1 MVEPRGAATLTQ
13 IQKIFA
19 WLAVVAR
26 RPGLQVSQALHYR
39 EDISYDPVFAIK
51 GCESCLMGMLSL
63 IFSTA
68 PIKLYFIICCQTP
81 VLFKLQPLELL

>member
-1 MVEPRGAATLTQ
+1 MVEPRGATTLTQ

-26 RPGLQVSQALHYR
+26 CPGLQVSLALHHR
-39 EDISYDPVFAIK
+39 QDISYDAVFAVR
-51 GCESCLMGMLSL
+51 GCECCLMGMLL
-63 IFSTA
+63 LVFSIA
-68 PIKLYFIICCQTP
+68 PVKLYFIICCQTP